1 MALTKSAEKRI
12 SVVVPVRD
20 EEQSIR
26 LLQKSLLEQTRQ
38 PNEIVIADTGSK
50 DKTPGIVQEFIDR
63 GAPIKLIRERAAFPG
78 RGRNVGVANSECEWI
93 AFTDAGTR
101 PSPDWLA
108 ALLRKV
114 EEDETVDVVYG
125 AYEPVVDSFFKECAA
140 IAYVPP
146 PLKID
151 GATVRHSS
159 VVSVLMRKVIWE
171 NAGGFSEHLRSAEDL
186 LFMRKVEQ
194 GNFRIV
200 RAPAAIVQW
209 DLQPNLWLTF
219 RRFVTYARN
228 NIRAGLWR
236 EWQSAMLLR
245 YGLIL

>member
-26 LLQKSLLEQTRQ
+26 LLLKSLLEQTRQ

-63 GAPIKLIRERAAFPG
+63 GAPIKLIRQRAAFPG

-146 PLKID
+146 SLQAEGD
-151 GATVRHSS
+151 VRPCSI
-159 VVSVLMRKVIWE
+159 VSALMRRDVWEKV
-171 NAGGFSEHLRSAEDL
+171 GGFSEHLRSAEDL
-186 LFMRKVEQ
+186 LFMR
-194 GNFRIV
+194 
-200 RAPAAIVQW
+200 
-209 DLQPNLWLTF
+209 
-219 RRFVTYARN
+219 
-228 NIRAGLWR
+228 
-236 EWQSAMLLR
+236 
-245 YGLIL
+245 